1 MSVASVCI
9 LVVMGAV
16 LMLAAY
22 MTRIYAEF
30 GKINS
35 RQVQDNLDAWEQYVE
50 PHLWMSRERASLA
63 SSVLMH
69 LAMGLLALELG
80 AVLFGA
86 TPVIG
91 WPNLEEIAQ
100 SVLAIILVAV
110 FCAQLMPFLLF
121 QRTKGLWVVRLLW
134 PVRLMLFVVFPV
146 TLFVSFLLS
155 VATLAE
161 EPATLEEETAGDV
174 EALLEAGE
182 EEGIL
187 EESDRELVRSA
198 VEFGDKLVREIMTP
212 RPQIFAV
219 PESMRLTTFLE
230 KLKEKNFS
238 RVPVYS
244 GTLDSITGIAFAHD
258 LLQISDDEAHT
269 RTIATIERPA
279 ALVPETKKGYE
290 LLREMQREKQHMR
303 IVIDEYGEVAGL
315 VTIED
320 LLEQIVGNI
329 GDEHEDEED
338 ARVEDAQPEGDGVWL
353 VPGGFEVSR
362 LEELVGL
369 DWYPEDNYEAQT
381 VGGLVSEAEGRIPLA
396 GEVVEV
402 GKLRIEVV
410 ASSDRRVERV
420 RVTVVSDGTTRRHE
434 DAEEIAAEIARAET
448 LVDGIEGQQLTGQQL
463 AGSRHGN
470 SSQGSAGNAREVE

>member
-1 MSVASVCI
+1 MIAYALCLI
-9 LVVMGAV
+9 LFLAGVVT
-16 LMLAAY
+16 LAAY
-22 MTRIYAEF
+22 MARVYSEF
-30 GKINS
+30 GKILS
-35 RQVQDNLDAWEQYVE
+35 REVQDNLDAWEQHVE
-50 PHLWMSRERASLA
+50 PKLWMPREQAALA

-69 LAMGLLALELG
+69 LGMGLLALEIGAILFG
-80 AVLFGA
+80 SASHFARPTVEEICQAVLA
-86 TPVIG
+86 VI
-91 WPNLEEIAQ
+91 L
-100 SVLAIILVAV
+100 LAV
-110 FCAQLMPFLLF
+110 FCTQVVPFLLF
-121 QRTKGLWVVRLLW
+121 QRTRGLWVVRLLW
-134 PVRLMLFVVFPV
+134 VVRFLFVVVFPV

-161 EPATLEEETAGDV
+161 EPVTSEEEAAGDV

-187 EESDRELVRSA
+187 EESDRDLVRSA
-198 VEFGDKLVREIMTP
+198 VEFGDKLVRDVMTP

-219 PESMRLTTFLE
+219 PDSMSLEAFLE
-230 KLKEKNFS
+230 ALRENNFS

-258 LLQISDDEAHT
+258 LLQISDHEAHT
-269 RTIATIERPA
+269 RTVASIQRPA

-329 GDEHEDEED
+329 GDEHESEED

-353 VPGGFEVSR
+353 VPGGFAVDR
-362 LEELVGL
+362 LEELAGP
-369 DWYPEDNYEAQT
+369 DWEPGENFEAQT
-381 VGGLVSEAEGRIPLA
+381 VGGLVSEAVGRIPHA

-402 GKLRIEVV
+402 GSLRIEVV
-410 ASSDRRVERV
+410 ASTDRRVEQV
-420 RVTVVSDGTTRRHE
+420 RVKVMAPSNADESGESTQE
-434 DAEEIAAEIARAET
+434 DQKAERSVRGRNGNGSNEI
-448 LVDGIEGQQLTGQQL
+448 
-463 AGSRHGN
+463 
-470 SSQGSAGNAREVE
+470 EVE